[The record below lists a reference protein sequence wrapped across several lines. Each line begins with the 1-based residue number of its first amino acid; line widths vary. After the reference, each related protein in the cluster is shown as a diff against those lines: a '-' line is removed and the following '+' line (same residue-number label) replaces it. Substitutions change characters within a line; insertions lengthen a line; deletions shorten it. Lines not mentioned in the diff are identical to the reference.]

1 MSTIDYPAPLI
12 KGDCIA
18 ITAPSTGVPSALHKR
33 LDLVLENLRS
43 LGFQVIEDQC
53 LRDETKNASASKE
66 NRAKEFNHF
75 LHDPNIAAIF
85 PPWGGELATE
95 LLDLIDFESLSRQKP
110 KWLLGFSDIS
120 TLQLPLLLR
129 SGWASAHG
137 SNLMDL
143 IADQTSVLTR
153 DVIKL
158 LSSDQSQHFLQLATE
173 KHQVI
178 WTDFAEVPNV
188 KMNLTEPTVWK
199 RLDASMQSTEFSGR
213 LIGGCLD
220 TIAGLAG
227 TPFGNVPKFI
237 HQNQLTGVILYF
249 ENCELNPVAL
259 VRTLLTLK
267 RCQWFENLNGLLI
280 GRSTGPKAKTEDQL
294 SYVEALRSVL
304 NDLPCPIL
312 YDTDIGHI
320 QPQMTLINGAIATVQ
335 FHAPL
340 QQPCSISLQMQ

>member
-1 MSTIDYPAPLI
+1 MSTIFYPASLI

-18 ITAPSTGVPSALHKR
+18 VTAPSSGVPRALHKR
-33 LDLVLENLRS
+33 LDLVLENLRN
-43 LGFQVIEDQC
+43 LGFQVIQGRC

-66 NRAKEFNHF
+66 NRAEEFNHF

-85 PPWGGELATE
+85 PPWGGELASE
-95 LLDLIDFESLSRQKP
+95 LLDLIDFESLSRRKP

-120 TLQLPLLLR
+120 TLQLPILLR

-158 LSSDQSQHFLQLATE
+158 LSSDQSQPCLQLATE

-178 WTDFAEVPNV
+178 WTDFADVPSV
-188 KMNLTEPTVWK
+188 KMNLTEPTAWK
-199 RLDASMQSTEFSGR
+199 QLDGSTQSIAFSGR
-213 LIGGCLD
+213 LVGGCLD

-237 HQNQLTGVILYF
+237 NQNQTTGVILYF
-249 ENCELNPVAL
+249 ENCELSPVAL

-267 RCQWFENLNGLLI
+267 RCQWFENLSGLLI
-280 GRSTGPKAKTEDQL
+280 GRSNGPNAKTTDQL
-294 SYVEALRSVL
+294 NYVEALRSVL
-304 NDLPCPIL
+304 ANLPYPIL
-312 YDTDIGHI
+312 YDTDIGHV

-340 QQPCSISLQMQ
+340 LQPCSISLNMQ